1 MKETQRLINGLVAC
15 GVAIAMV
22 STLAAQTS
30 DQVTAKVIRIKG
42 TARYSTT
49 GTSEWKPLKSGAELA
64 PGTLVQT
71 DTDKDTCV
79 DLVVGDVANAN
90 EVMATSFGSSS
101 SSSTAAAAPAHE
113 TKATQNLIHLSA
125 NTLLS
130 IDKMIASQ
138 TGGDTT
144 SETELDLRTG
154 SITGRVKK
162 ISAGSRFE
170 IKVPNGVAAIRGTD
184 FLIATIDLSRGGS
197 NTRGVLGVQVWV
209 SSGSVVLSWTVAG
222 NPNPITQV
230 IRPGQGCSTIT
241 GIVEQLTPAQAG
253 QLADAIQQAVA
264 ALTPSNPQG
273 GNGPIHTGGNPPP
286 PQPISPR

>member
-1 MKETQRLINGLVAC
+1 MKETQRLIKGLVAC

-71 DTDKDTCV
+71 DTDADTCV
-79 DLVVGDVANAN
+79 DLVIGDVSNAN
-90 EVMATSFGSSS
+90 EIMATSFGSS

-113 TKATQNLIHLSA
+113 TKASQNLIHLSA

-130 IDKMIASQ
+130 IDKMIAAQ

-253 QLADAIQQAVA
+253 QLADAIQKAVD
-264 ALTPSNPQG
+264 ALRPPNTG
-273 GNGPIHTGGNPPP
+273 GNGGGPTHTGGNTPPP
-286 PQPISPR
+286 PISPR